1 MTSTVFQHSSP
12 KTQIEYFWSN
22 VYFFPKLYSFTN
34 SAEVIKNFVIV
45 FIKLSFYKGF
55 LVLVF
60 KVILFLNE
68 TLHVNKFE
76 NANFKYDFSFL
87 KSQPKMPNLRQIWSQ
102 IWDFFGKN
110 FVCGKIWGCLCKMPP
125 YQRKNKRLSIILSV
139 RVFFVEAYPFK
150 NIC

>member
-76 NANFKYDFSFL
+76 NANFKYDFRFL

-102 IWDFFGKN
+102 IWDFFWKKFCVWKN
-110 FVCGKIWGCLCKMPP
+110 L
-125 YQRKNKRLSIILSV
+125 
-139 RVFFVEAYPFK
+139 RVLMQNATVPAQK
-150 NIC
+150 